1 MTLSNNHRPM
11 LKFITVC
18 QKIISN
24 PYVGVLLSLLLIL
37 PSLYIILEDV
47 TVVRKEYFFLVIG
60 IPLYLCSLNRIFDDI
75 LNGDK
80 NKFK

>member
-1 MTLSNNHRPM
+1 M

-18 QKIISN
+18 QKLTTN

-37 PSLYIILEDV
+37 PSLYIILEDIA
-47 TVVRKEYFFLVIG
+47 VVRKEYVFLVIG
-60 IPLYLCSLNRIFDDI
+60 IPLYICSLNRIFDDI

-80 NKFK
+80 KKLK